1 MKKIQPFNIWS
12 NGQTKSAKYMTLLCG
27 TDNLKDSAIF
37 YYALFAET
45 ENQEGEKI
53 QGEKL
58 ADGNITMTETSYDD
72 WETNEYAWN
81 WAATTLG
88 ITLLPETTTT
98 TTTTNKLP

>member
-1 MKKIQPFNIWS
+1 
-12 NGQTKSAKYMTLLCG
+12 MTLLCG
-27 TDNLKDSAIF
+27 TDNLKDSAMF

-45 ENQEGEKI
+45 TNREGEPI

-58 ADGNITMTETSYDD
+58 ADGNITMTGTSYDD

-88 ITLLPETTTT
+88 ITLLP
-98 TTTTNKLP
+98 

>member
-27 TDNLKDSAIF
+27 TDNLKDSAMF

-45 ENQEGEKI
+45 NREGEPI

-58 ADGNITMTETSYDD
+58 ADGNLIMTREDYDN
-72 WETNEYAWN
+72 WQTNGYAWD

>member
-1 MKKIQPFNIWS
+1 MKKIQPINIWT
-12 NGQTKSAKYMTLLCG
+12 NGQIKSAKYMTLLCG

-45 ENQEGEKI
+45 ENQEEEKI

-58 ADGNITMTETSYDD
+58 ADGNITMTGTSYDN

-88 ITLLPETTTT
+88 ITLLPDTNTAP
-98 TTTTNKLP
+98 TTNKLP

>member
-1 MKKIQPFNIWS
+1 MKKIQPFNIWF
-12 NGQTKSAKYMTLLCG
+12 NGQTKSAKYMTLAC

-45 ENQEGEKI
+45 ETREGEKI

-58 ADGNITMTETSYDD
+58 SEGNITMTGTSYDD

-81 WAATTLG
+81 WAAATLG
-88 ITLLPETTTT
+88 ITLLPDTTTT
-98 TTTTNKLP
+98 TTTTKKP